1 MSKSLIYTVN
11 GSGASVPVGNTVPV
25 GSIIRRYGRCIG
37 ATGSAINVEEP
48 GYYDVDISATI
59 TAAAAGD
66 VIMTLTQDGVPVAG
80 ATATASIATAN
91 TQFEN
96 LAIAAMV
103 RVKCC
108 GNANLAVVVG
118 GTTAP
123 TIRNMSV
130 RVVKVV

>member
-11 GSGASVPVGNTVPV
+11 NSGDSVPVGNTVPV
-25 GSIIRRYGRCIG
+25 GSIIRRYGKCID
-37 ATGSAINVEEP
+37 ATGSAINLSEP

-59 TAAAAGD
+59 TAAMVGD
-66 VIMTLTQDGVPVAG
+66 VILTLTQDGVPVAG
-80 ATATASIATAN
+80 ATATASIATVN

-96 LAIAAMV
+96 LAIASV
-103 RVKCC
+103 IRVKCC
-108 GNANLAVVVG
+108 GNANLAVLVG

-123 TIRNMSV
+123 TIRNMAV